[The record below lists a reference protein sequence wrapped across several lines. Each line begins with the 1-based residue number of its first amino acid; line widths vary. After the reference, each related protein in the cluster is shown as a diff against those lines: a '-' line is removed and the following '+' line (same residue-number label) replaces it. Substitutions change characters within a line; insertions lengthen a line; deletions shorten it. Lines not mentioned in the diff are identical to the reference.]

1 MQYQLQV
8 LSQALE
14 KVLAQA
20 RALLQAV
27 PQGLPQSQLRA
38 EILVQELE
46 RVQRQALAVEVFLL
60 EEEQLLQEQVQEQA
74 QRRALAAEKARA
86 VELVA
91 QELELAEVPPQ
102 VGLTVL
108 QVQVQELE

>member
-1 MQYQLQV
+1 
-8 LSQALE
+8 
-14 KVLAQA
+14 
-20 RALLQAV
+20 
-27 PQGLPQSQLRA
+27 
-38 EILVQELE
+38 LE

-60 EEEQLLQEQVQEQA
+60 EEEKFLQERGQELA

-102 VGLTVL
+102 EGLAVL
-108 QVQVQELE
+108 QVQVQEQE